1 MKRILHNILV
11 ATIVMAATTFTQAQ
25 GKLITS
31 STPAAYQ
38 FDKEATFHFDLS
50 GVDVLESGTDLY
62 LWAWTPSEPDAGNG
76 GNSSE
81 FAKLTYVNDSNKQY
95 TMTMKMTDYFN
106 MTAQQIADSADHGY
120 IWLKVKTKDGS
131 WWSDVAN
138 FNGGVLVLS
147 NKSNAFNNSIA
158 IYPNPATDY
167 ITVNFGNVA
176 NLQGNQIKVINIL
189 GQEVFSQNVNTRE
202 YVIPVNNLSRNSMY
216 FVKVQDEKGNVL
228 NTKKIIIK

>member
-11 ATIVMAATTFTQAQ
+11 ATIFMATSFTQAQ

-31 STPAAYQ
+31 STPAEYQ
-38 FDKEATFHFDLS
+38 FDTEVTFHFDLS
-50 GVDVLESGTDLY
+50 EADLLESGTDLY

-76 GNSSE
+76 GQSSE
-81 FAKLTYVNDSNKQY
+81 FAKLNYVNDSNKQY
-95 TMTMKMTDYFN
+95 TMTMKMTEYFN
-106 MTAQQIADSADHGY
+106 MTAQQIADSPDHGY

-131 WWSDVAN
+131 WWSDQAN
-138 FNGGVLVLS
+138 LSGGVLVLGT
-147 NKSNAFNNSIA
+147 KSNAVNNSIA

-167 ITVNFGNVA
+167 ITVDFGNVA

-202 YVIPVNNLSRNSMY
+202 YTIPVNNLSRNSLY
-216 FVKVQDEKGNVL
+216 FVKVQGEKGNVL
-228 NTKKIIIK
+228 NTKKIVVK